1 MSETLPRTGFV
12 VKCAAVELS
21 QGNNC
26 NGRTCQYVANLK
38 GTDVL
43 PTIRLISL
51 LALTMRGFFLLCL
64 LPSAIY
70 AWDLEDLV
78 SASNDFEV
86 QMIEHEHVLE
96 RNPSASELAEST
108 LKYAKA
114 KERYFVELRK
124 SVPTL
129 IDMAT
134 GKAPKTPEI
143 DKLREI
149 FSGYGEVQEKRLEAA
164 TVSMLKQHEGDA
176 EVSKAE
182 IEFYRGQKLEDQ
194 FHKDFDGLDST

>member
-1 MSETLPRTGFV
+1 M
-12 VKCAAVELS
+12 
-21 QGNNC
+21 
-26 NGRTCQYVANLK
+26 
-38 GTDVL
+38 
-43 PTIRLISL
+43 TIRAL
-51 LALTMRGFFLLCL
+51 LLLCL
-64 LPSAIY
+64 LPSAIC
-70 AWDLEDLV
+70 ARDLQDLV

-86 QMIEHEHVLE
+86 EMIEHEHVLE
-96 RNPSASELAEST
+96 RNPSASELAAST

-134 GKAPKTPEI
+134 GKAPKTPDL
-143 DKLREI
+143 DKIRKI
-149 FSGYGEVQEKRLEAA
+149 FSGYGEAQEKQLEAA
-164 TVSMLKQHEGDA
+164 TVSMLKQRDGDA

-182 IEFYRGQKLEDQ
+182 IEFNRVQKVEGQ

>member
-1 MSETLPRTGFV
+1 M
-12 VKCAAVELS
+12 
-21 QGNNC
+21 
-26 NGRTCQYVANLK
+26 
-38 GTDVL
+38 
-43 PTIRLISL
+43 TIRSFL
-51 LALTMRGFFLLCL
+51 LLCL

-70 AWDLEDLV
+70 ARDLKDLV
-78 SASNDFEV
+78 SASNDFEM
-86 QMIEHEHVLE
+86 QMIEHEYVLE
-96 RNPSASELAEST
+96 RNPSGSELAQST

-124 SVPTL
+124 SVPAL

-134 GKAPKTPEI
+134 GKAPKTSDL
-143 DKLREI
+143 DKIRKI
-149 FSGYGEVQEKRLEAA
+149 FSGYGEAQEKRLEAA

-182 IEFYRGQKLEDQ
+182 IEFYRVQKVEDQ

>member
-1 MSETLPRTGFV
+1 MAETLPRTGFV

-21 QGNNC
+21 QGKNC
-26 NGRTCQYVANLK
+26 NGRTRQYVATLK

-43 PTIRLISL
+43 PTIRLLSL
-51 LALTMRGFFLLCL
+51 RALTMRGFFLLCL
-64 LPSAIY
+64 LTSAIY
-70 AWDLEDLV
+70 AGDLQDLV

-86 QMIEHEHVLE
+86 QMIEHEDVLE
-96 RNPSASELAEST
+96 RNPSASELAQST

-134 GKAPKTPEI
+134 GKAPKTPELGRI
-143 DKLREI
+143 REI
-149 FSGYGEVQEKRLEAA
+149 FSGYGEAQEKQLETA
-164 TVSMLKQHEGDA
+164 TVSMLRERDVDP

-182 IEFYRGQKLEDQ
+182 IEFNRVQKVEDQ
-194 FHKDFDGLDST
+194 FHKDFDGLDAS